1 MSSPPSPPDPPA
13 AVAPAPSSPASAS
26 RPSRLAALLAVLLL
40 VLAGG
45 GWWLHNQR
53 QQRQRQAAPP
63 ALLPRRIA
71 ALGRVEPLD
80 GVVKLSVPSS
90 LANDPVARILVRDGE
105 QVRQGQPLA
114 ILASADSLEQAVRQ
128 SQAAIATA
136 ERRIT
141 SQDSV
146 IEKTRAQLAQAEVE
160 LRRYSGLYASGA
172 SSAEERDRRQTLAST
187 ARANLDQA
195 LSDRATLAAEL
206 GEKRADLSRNRSELA
221 KATILAPFSGTV
233 FKVYAHPGDK
243 VGDDGIL
250 DIGDSSRMGV
260 IAEVYQTDRPGIAL
274 GQKAVISADGFPGR
288 QMTGTVVEI
297 ARQVSRQTV
306 FTGEAGENLDRRV
319 VEVKIGLGPQASAIA
334 STINYLQVN
343 VLFEPLTDAQKQQQR
358 LRQEALIRQQAG
370 AAAAPGS

>member
-1 MSSPPSPPDPPA
+1 LA
-13 AVAPAPSSPASAS
+13 AA
-26 RPSRLAALLAVLLL
+26 AALLLL
-40 VLAGG
+40 VAGG
-45 GWWLHNQR
+45 GWWLHSQR
-53 QQRQRQAAPP
+53 QQRLRQAEPP

-71 ALGRVEPLD
+71 ALGRIEPLD

-90 LANDPVARILVRDGE
+90 LANDPVSRILVKDGE
-105 QVRQGQPLA
+105 QVIQGQPLA
-114 ILASADSLEQAVRQ
+114 ILESAASLEQAVRQ

-136 ERRIT
+136 ERRIS

-146 IEKTRAQLAQAEVE
+146 IDKSRAQLEQAEVE
-160 LRRYSGLYASGA
+160 LRRYSSLYDSGA
-172 SSAEERDRRQTLAST
+172 SSAEERDRRRTLASS

-195 LSDRATLAAEL
+195 LSDRATLVAEL
-206 GEKRADLSRNRSELA
+206 GEKRAELARNRSELA

-274 GQKAVISADGFPGR
+274 GQQVLISAEGFPGR
-288 QMTGTVVEI
+288 QMGGTVVEI
-297 ARQVSRQTV
+297 ARQISRQTV

-319 VEVKIGLGPQASAIA
+319 VEVKIGLGPQATAIA

-343 VLFEPLTDAQKQQQR
+343 VLFEPLTEAQKQQQR
-358 LRQEALIRQQAG
+358 QRQEALIRQQSV
-370 AAAAPGS
+370 GSSEPPR

>member
-1 MSSPPSPPDPPA
+1 MSSPPSLPDPTASAAPPA
-13 AVAPAPSSPASAS
+13 VPKVARPGPRLAVFVAVVLAVA
-26 RPSRLAALLAVLLL
+26 
-40 VLAGG
+40 GG
-45 GWWLHNQR
+45 AWWLHVQR
-53 QQRQRQAAPP
+53 QERQRQAAPP

-90 LANDPVARILVRDGE
+90 LANDPVSRILVKDGE

-114 ILASADSLEQAVRQ
+114 ILESAASLQESVRQ
-128 SQAAIATA
+128 SEAAIATA

-146 IEKTRAQLAQAEVE
+146 IAKNRAQLQQAEVE
-160 LRRYSGLYASGA
+160 LRRYGGLYASGA

-206 GEKRADLSRNRSELA
+206 GEKRADLARNRSELA
-221 KATILAPFSGTV
+221 KATIRAPFSGTV

-274 GQKAVISADGFPGR
+274 GQKALISAEGFPGK

-319 VEVKIGLGPQASAIA
+319 VEVKIGLGPQATAIA
-334 STINYLQVN
+334 SYINYLQVN
-343 VLFEPLTDAQKQQQR
+343 VLFEPLTAEQKQQQR
-358 LRQEALIRQQAG
+358 QRQEALVRQQVG
-370 AAAAPGS
+370 PIPPPQR

>member
-1 MSSPPSPPDPPA
+1 MSSPPSFPDPPA
-13 AVAPAPSSPASAS
+13 PSASAPLPQTA
-26 RPSRLAALLAVLLL
+26 RRGPRLAALVALLLLL
-40 VLAGG
+40 VGAGA
-45 GWWLHNQR
+45 WWMQAQR
-53 QQRQRQAAPP
+53 QQRQRQATPP

-90 LANDPVARILVRDGE
+90 LANDPVNRILVKDGD
-105 QVRQGQPLA
+105 QVTKGQPLA
-114 ILASADSLEQAVRQ
+114 ILESAASLEQTVRQ

-146 IEKTRAQLAQAEVE
+146 IDKTRAQLQQAEVE

-206 GEKRADLSRNRSELA
+206 GEKRADLARNRSELA
-221 KATILAPFSGTV
+221 KATIRAPFSGTV

-274 GQKAVISADGFPGR
+274 GQKAVISADGFPGK

-319 VEVKIGLGPQASAIA
+319 VEVKIGLGPQATAIA
-334 STINYLQVN
+334 SYINYLQVN
-343 VLFEPLTDAQKQQQR
+343 VLFEPLSDALKQQQR
-358 LRQEALIRQQAG
+358 QRQEALIRQQSG
-370 AAAAPGS
+370 GVPPSQR

>member
-1 MSSPPSPPDPPA
+1 MSSSPSPPAGPPSPPP
-13 AVAPAPSSPASAS
+13 AVAPVPPGRRRRGAVVVA
-26 RPSRLAALLAVLLL
+26 LLLLAV
-40 VLAGG
+40 AGG
-45 GWWLHNQR
+45 TGWWHHQR
-53 QQRQRQAAPP
+53 QERQRQAAPP

-71 ALGRVEPLD
+71 ALGRIEPLD

-90 LANDPVARILVRDGE
+90 LANDPVNRILVKDGE
-105 QVRQGQPLA
+105 QVRKGQPLA
-114 ILASADSLEQAVRQ
+114 ILESAASLEQAVRQ
-128 SQAAIATA
+128 SEAAIATA

-146 IEKTRAQLAQAEVE
+146 IEKTRAQLQQAEVE

-195 LSDRATLAAEL
+195 VSDRATLAAEL
-206 GEKRADLSRNRSELA
+206 GEKRADLARNRSELD
-221 KATILAPFSGTV
+221 KATIRAPFSGTV

-274 GQKAVISADGFPGR
+274 GQTAVISAEGFPGR
-288 QMTGTVVEI
+288 QMRGTVVEI

-319 VEVKIGLGPQASAIA
+319 VEVKIGLGPQATAIA

-343 VLFEPLTDAQKQQQR
+343 VLFEPLTEAQKQQQR
-358 LRQEALIRQQAG
+358 QRQEALIRQQAG
-370 AAAAPGS
+370 AAPAPLR